1 MSYNLGTNIGAVE
14 NGNPTGQVYSTKIVR
29 TGRSI
34 GFCGNTGSIST
45 YGCILSRLNNNNY
58 TGYATFNI
66 VSPFALGTKPKH
78 LTINKV
84 EILTSQLTF
93 KSTPVSVGI
102 LIIPNTPS
110 GYYDQT
116 GNILNTDNTKKLAFI
131 TSDSF
136 VQFNSTYVCSN
147 TLVNQV
153 VADLSSSGIEND
165 ILTLNLCLINLNAAA
180 ISLTD
185 GAVFNISIDYSF
197 E

>member
-1 MSYNLGTNIGAVE
+1 MSYNLGANIGAVE
-14 NGNPTGQVYSTKIVR
+14 NGNPTGQVYSTKVVR
-29 TGRSI
+29 TARSI
-34 GFCGNTGSIST
+34 GTCGNTGAISQ
-45 YGCILSRLNNNNY
+45 YGCIFSRLNNNNY
-58 TGYATFNI
+58 NGYATFNI

-93 KSTPVSVGI
+93 KSTPVSVGL

-110 GYYDQT
+110 GGYDQN
-116 GNILNTDNTKKLAFI
+116 GNTLNTDNTKKLAFKV
-131 TSDSF
+131 SDSF

-147 TLVNQV
+147 TDINQV

-165 ILTLNLCLINLNAAA
+165 ILTLNLCLINLNATS

-185 GAVFNISIDYSF
+185 GAVFNISLEYSF